1 MQQYYAILG
10 YEVNQLKLLRDEI
23 EQLIG
28 QALVKAGI
36 SGDNWRQML
45 APSRDTTQGD
55 LSLPC
60 FPLAK
65 QLSRNPVE
73 LAQTIADEISSN
85 PAIGE
90 VSAVGGY
97 LNIKANMNW
106 LAQQVLSG
114 KVRIGDALGTIN
126 STGRKVLIEHTSANP
141 NGPFHVGRARNAI
154 LGDSLVRLHRLF
166 GNEVR
171 AEYYVDDMGKQVAV
185 LAWALANLSKEEV
198 EQTLVGRDGVNPR
211 WSGKADHETVRWYQ
225 AAQKMREGENAQAI
239 EDEIGRLVHA
249 SENGDQ
255 EVLNRFEAAYQPVL
269 DGMLMTLNRLGINF
283 DTFTKESK
291 FVIDGDVAKLMQRL
305 SEMDIYGEAD
315 NGAGYLDLG
324 QRGLKGK
331 TEFFFRRGD
340 GSSLYATRDIAY
352 HMWKWQ
358 QSDDLINVL
367 GEDHKLQGKQVAM
380 ALTELGERVPEVLFY
395 SFIKLPEGKMS
406 TRKGNV
412 VFMDDLLEEAQA
424 QAATI
429 VRELR
434 PDYSES
440 KVLEIAEAVGVSA
453 VRFNII
459 KVSPDKGFTFRWEE
473 ALAFE
478 AGSAP
483 FIMYSHTRAHSVMLR
498 CIEAGA
504 DVDSIIASQIDYSQ
518 QEMPTG
524 LVELL
529 RTIARHND
537 ILDKAVNMRKPHL
550 FAAQLLDLANAYNG
564 FYRDCHILVEG
575 VPNPFYLQ
583 VSEVA
588 RNLLKTGMQGVGIIP
603 IEQM

>member
-1 MQQYYAILG
+1 
-10 YEVNQLKLLRDEI
+10 LKLLRDEI

-45 APSRDTTQGD
+45 APSRDTAQGD

-73 LAQTIADEISSN
+73 LAQSIADEISSN

-305 SEMDIYGEAD
+305 SEMEIYGEAD

-429 VRELR
+429 VRQLR

-504 DVDSIIASQIDYSQ
+504 DVDSIIASEIDYSQ
-518 QEMPTG
+518 QEMPIG

>member
-1 MQQYYAILG
+1 MQQYYVIRG
-10 YEVNQLKLLRDEI
+10 YEVNRLKLLRDEI

-45 APSRDTTQGD
+45 APSRDTSQGD

-73 LAQTIADEISSN
+73 LAQSIADEISSN

-106 LAQQVLSG
+106 LAKQILTG
-114 KVRIGDALGTIN
+114 KVRIGDALGTMN

-185 LAWALANLSKEEV
+185 LAWALADLSKEEV
-198 EQTLVGRDGVNPR
+198 EQTMAGRDGVNPR

-269 DGMLMTLNRLGINF
+269 DGMLMTLSRLGINF

-291 FVIDGDVAKLMQRL
+291 FVIDGDVANLMQRL
-305 SEMDIYGEAD
+305 SEMEIYGEAE

-429 VRELR
+429 VRGLR

-575 VPNPFYLQ
+575 IPNPFYLQ